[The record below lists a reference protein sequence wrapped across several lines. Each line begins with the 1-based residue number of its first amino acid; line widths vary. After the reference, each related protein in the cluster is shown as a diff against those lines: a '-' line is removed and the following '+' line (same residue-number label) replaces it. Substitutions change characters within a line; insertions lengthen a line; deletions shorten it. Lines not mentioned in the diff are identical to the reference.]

1 MLMTT
6 ERGLGVLIVDDDDV
20 AAEGIIRGLRRH
32 GFAGRV
38 LWVTDG
44 LTALDVL
51 RGEHAEELV
60 EPRVVLLDLNMPVL
74 DGFGFLEQLR
84 ADPRLHSTVVFV
96 LSTSSRSNDML
107 RAYEHHVAGYMVKSS
122 VGPQFAQLAEVL
134 ESYAAAV
141 VLP

>member
-1 MLMTT
+1 MTT
-6 ERGLGVLIVDDDDV
+6 ERGRGVLIVDDDDV
-20 AAEGIIRGLRRH
+20 AAEGVIRGLRRH
-32 GFAGRV
+32 GFDGRV

-44 LTALDVL
+44 ATALDVL
-51 RGEHAEELV
+51 RGQHAEALA

-74 DGFGFLEQLR
+74 DGFGFLQQLR

-96 LSTSSRSNDML
+96 LSTSSRSNDIL
-107 RAYEHHVAGYMVKSS
+107 RAYDQHVAGYIVKSS